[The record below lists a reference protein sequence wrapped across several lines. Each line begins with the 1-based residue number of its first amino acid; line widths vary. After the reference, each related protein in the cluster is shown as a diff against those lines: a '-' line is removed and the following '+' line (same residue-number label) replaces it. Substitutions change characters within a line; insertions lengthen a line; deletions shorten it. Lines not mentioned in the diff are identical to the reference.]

1 MELWRGGGFDLFFKN
16 SKFVETERC
25 MSAAT
30 KLDKQINDY
39 LIQLNTKQKK
49 AVLTV
54 VRTFAEEQDGDVW
67 EDAEVIAELDRRT
80 AGYES
85 GKAKVRTLDEIET
98 RVRKAYKAKGKS
110 KR

>member
-1 MELWRGGGFDLFFKN
+1 
-16 SKFVETERC
+16 

-39 LIQLNTKQKK
+39 LIQLNDKQKR

-54 VRTFAEEQDGDVW
+54 VKTFAEEQESELW
-67 EDAEVIAELDRRT
+67 EDASFIAELDRRT
-80 AGYES
+80 TEYES
-85 GKAKVRTLDEIET
+85 GKAKVLTLDELES
-98 RVRKAYKAKGKS
+98 RVRKTYKSKGKS